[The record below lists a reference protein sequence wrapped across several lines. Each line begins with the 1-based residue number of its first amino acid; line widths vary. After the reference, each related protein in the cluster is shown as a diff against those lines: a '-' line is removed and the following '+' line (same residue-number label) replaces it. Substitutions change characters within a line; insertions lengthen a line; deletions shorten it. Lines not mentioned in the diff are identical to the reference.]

1 MTANLP
7 TPTIRYVEANGQ
19 TFAVDEMGD
28 GDTLALCLHG
38 FPESRHS
45 WRAQLPLLAKL
56 GYTAWAPDLRGYGD
70 TTRPKGVKN
79 YLIDTLCDD
88 VAALIDASGKSKVVL
103 IAHDWGGAIAWSFVM
118 QQLRPLDKFIVM
130 NLPHPQKMQ
139 ERMKQGSKQLFRSWY
154 IFFFQIPWLP
164 EFMMKLGKARFIRQA
179 FLGMAIDKRRFPK
192 EVLDHYADNARKPG
206 ALTAMVN
213 YYRGLIRGGGSERM
227 KDKQI
232 DIIDVPTLMIWG
244 EEDTALDISTTYN
257 TDELVS
263 DFTIRYVP
271 NVSHWVQQE
280 APEVVNA
287 IMEAWLT
294 GQPVPEAITLDPRLE
309 SRDRVESEPYRE
321 PA

>member
-1 MTANLP
+1 MTADLP
-7 TPTIRYVEANGQ
+7 TPHTRFVEANGQ
-19 TFAVDEMGD
+19 TFAIDEMGD

-45 WRAQLPLLAKL
+45 WRDQLPLLAKL

-70 TTRPKGVKN
+70 TSRPKGVRH
-79 YLIDTLCDD
+79 YLLDVLCDD
-88 VAALIDASGKSKVVL
+88 VAALIDASGKDKVVL
-103 IAHDWGGAIAWSFVM
+103 IAHDWGGAIAWSFVI
-118 QQLRPLDKFIVM
+118 QKLRPLDKFIVM

-139 ERMKQGSKQLFRSWY
+139 ERMKQGSIQLLRSWY

-192 EVLDHYADNARKPG
+192 EVLDHYADNAMKPG
-206 ALTAMVN
+206 AMTAMVN
-213 YYRGLIRGGGSERM
+213 YYRGLIRGGGSQRM
-227 KDKQI
+227 KGKDYGI
-232 DIIDVPTLMIWG
+232 VEVPTLMIWG
-244 EEDTALDISTTYN
+244 EQDTALDISTTHN
-257 TDELVS
+257 TDELVK

-294 GQPVPEAITLDPRLE
+294 GQKVPEAIDLDPRLE
-309 SRDRVESEPYRE
+309 SRERVESEPYRE